1 MRPIFQLSI
10 CSDSSGPTTQPGKG
24 EGEAELGRREKE
36 GKGTVGKKERNLE
49 TGARERPCTWH
60 PVGAQELFGK

>member
-10 CSDSSGPTTQPGKG
+10 CFDSSGPTTELGKG
-24 EGEAELGRREKE
+24 EGEWEAELGRREKE
-36 GKGTVGKKERNLE
+36 GKGTVGKKGRNLE

-60 PVGAQELFGK
+60 PVGAQ